1 MRYEAVWYTHDGV
14 RKGVIQAF
22 ESLEYVKTQN
32 AIGALVI
39 NMPRGLIQYDQFS
52 VGDIFEGFNTLRNY
66 TPLKPKGTIEEEI
79 FCFNTLRNYTPLKP
93 QILRFFG
100 ISHHKCQMWVIS
112 KRAPQI
118 IPE

>member
-1 MRYEAVWYTHDGV
+1 M
-14 RKGVIQAF
+14 
-22 ESLEYVKTQN
+22 
-32 AIGALVI
+32 
-39 NMPRGLIQYDQFS
+39 
-52 VGDIFEGFNTLRNY
+52 GFNTLRNY
-66 TPLKPKGTIEEEI
+66 TPLKHPRFNRQSNRSFNTLRNYTPLKPRGNAGRLPE
-79 FCFNTLRNYTPLKP
+79 CFNTLRNYTPLKP